1 MAKGQKHSNREIRKP
16 TGMPIATR
24 RVSSG
29 NRRNERPR
37 AKAGCTTI
45 IQPSAEA
52 GGE

>member
-24 RVSSG
+24 RMLSP
-29 NRRNERPR
+29 NRRNEGQR
-37 AKAGCTTI
+37 AKAGCRAVILPT
-45 IQPSAEA
+45 AEA